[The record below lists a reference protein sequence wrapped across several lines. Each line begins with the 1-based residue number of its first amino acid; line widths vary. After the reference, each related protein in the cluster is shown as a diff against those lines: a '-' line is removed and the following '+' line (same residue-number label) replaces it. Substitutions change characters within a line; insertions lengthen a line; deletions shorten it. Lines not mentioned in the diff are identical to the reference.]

1 MTAQGEKVRPPA
13 ASSAGSRRWGGWEGS
28 AFDACL
34 VAGVR
39 GAVEVGGAATVPPAL
54 IGVDLVEAGVGI
66 RGEADGIKEVEL
78 GLGVEVARVRD
89 ARRCQVFLG
98 LAGDVARLAGERIE
112 GERIVDEELD
122 SERLLDA
129 ERVEHGGG
137 RNGEVL
143 LGAGDV
149 GETHVDETYVLTLDK
164 PHDVLDGLE
173 RHGVD
178 TPCE

>member
-78 GLGVEVARVRD
+78 GLGVEAARVRD

-98 LAGDVARLAGERIE
+98 LAGDVARVAGERIE
-112 GERIVDEELD
+112 VRGSWTKNLIV
-122 SERLLDA
+122 SA
-129 ERVEHGGG
+129 FSM
-137 RNGEVL
+137 RNGSSTAE
-143 LGAGDV
+143 AGMV
-149 GETHVDETYVLTLDK
+149 K
-164 PHDVLDGLE
+164 
-173 RHGVD
+173 
-178 TPCE
+178 